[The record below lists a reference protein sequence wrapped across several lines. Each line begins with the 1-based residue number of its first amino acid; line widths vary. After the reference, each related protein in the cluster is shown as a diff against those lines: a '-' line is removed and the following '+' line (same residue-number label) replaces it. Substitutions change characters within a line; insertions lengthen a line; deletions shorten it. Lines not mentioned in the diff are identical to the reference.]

1 MATYIVYALL
11 LTMIQIWVV
20 PAAFN
25 MKNFSWYTTNRDEP
39 MPETSVM
46 AGRAIRAAANLQESL
61 PAFLALALLS
71 MHLSVDLTGLA
82 FWWLILRVA
91 HLITYVAGIAL
102 LRTLSWIG
110 SLITLIMMAICL
122 LYTSPSPR
130 D

>member
-11 LTMIQIWVV
+11 LTIIQIWIV

-25 MKNFSWYTTNRDEP
+25 LKNFSWYTTNRDEP
-39 MPETSVM
+39 MPETSLM
-46 AGRAIRAAANLQESL
+46 TGRAIRAATNLQESL

-91 HLITYVAGIAL
+91 HLVTYIAGIAL
-102 LRTLSWIG
+102 LRTLSWLG
-110 SLITLIMMAICL
+110 SLVTLIMMALALI
-122 LYTSPSPR
+122 
-130 D
+130 

>member
-11 LTMIQIWVV
+11 LAIIQIWVV

-25 MKNFSWYTTNRDEP
+25 LKNFSWYTTNRDEP

-46 AGRAIRAAANLQESL
+46 AGRAMRAATNLQESL

-82 FWWLILRVA
+82 FWWLLLRIA
-91 HLITYVAGIAL
+91 HLITYIAGIAL
-102 LRTLSWIG
+102 LRTLSWLG
-110 SLITLIMMAICL
+110 SLVALIMMALALI
-122 LYTSPSPR
+122 
-130 D
+130 

>member
-11 LTMIQIWVV
+11 LTIVQIWIV
-20 PAAFN
+20 PAALN

-46 AGRAIRAAANLQESL
+46 AGRAIRAATNLQESL

-91 HLITYVAGIAL
+91 HLVTYIAGIAL
-102 LRTLSWIG
+102 LRTLSWLG
-110 SLITLIMMAICL
+110 SLVTLIMMAL
-122 LYTSPSPR
+122 ALV
-130 D
+130 

>member
-11 LTMIQIWVV
+11 LTIFQIWVV

-25 MKNFSWYTTNRDEP
+25 MKNFLWYTTNRDEP
-39 MPETSVM
+39 MPETSIM

-110 SLITLIMMAICL
+110 SLITLIMMAL
-122 LYTSPSPR
+122 ALV
-130 D
+130 

>member
-11 LTMIQIWVV
+11 LTIIQIWIV
-20 PAAFN
+20 PAALN

-46 AGRAIRAAANLQESL
+46 AGRAIRAVTNLQESL

-91 HLITYVAGIAL
+91 HLVTYIAGIAL
-102 LRTLSWIG
+102 LRTLSWLG
-110 SLITLIMMAICL
+110 SLVTLIMMAL
-122 LYTSPSPR
+122 ALV
-130 D
+130 

>member
-11 LTMIQIWVV
+11 LTIIQIWIV

-46 AGRAIRAAANLQESL
+46 AGRAIRAATNLQESL

-82 FWWLILRVA
+82 FWWLLLRIA
-91 HLITYVAGIAL
+91 HLITYIAGIAL
-102 LRTLSWIG
+102 LRTLSWLG
-110 SLITLIMMAICL
+110 SLVTLIMMALALI
-122 LYTSPSPR
+122 
-130 D
+130 

>member
-11 LTMIQIWVV
+11 LTIIQIWIV

-25 MKNFSWYTTNRDEP
+25 IKNFSWYTTNRDEP
-39 MPETSVM
+39 MPETSIM
-46 AGRAIRAAANLQESL
+46 AGRANRAATNLQESL

-91 HLITYVAGIAL
+91 HLITYIAGIAL
-102 LRTLSWIG
+102 LRTLSWLG
-110 SLITLIMMAICL
+110 SLVTLVMMAL
-122 LYTSPSPR
+122 ALV
-130 D
+130 

>member
-11 LTMIQIWVV
+11 LTIIQIWVV

-25 MKNFSWYTTNRDEP
+25 IKNFSWYTTNRDEP
-39 MPETSVM
+39 MPELSVM
-46 AGRAIRAAANLQESL
+46 AGRAIRAATNLQESL

-91 HLITYVAGIAL
+91 HLITYIAGIAL
-102 LRTLSWIG
+102 LRTLSWLG
-110 SLITLIMMAICL
+110 SLVTLVMMAL
-122 LYTSPSPR
+122 ALV
-130 D
+130 

>member
-11 LTMIQIWVV
+11 LTIIQIWIV

-46 AGRAIRAAANLQESL
+46 AGRAIRAASNLQESL

-91 HLITYVAGIAL
+91 HLITYIAGIAL

-110 SLITLIMMAICL
+110 SLITLIMMAL
-122 LYTSPSPR
+122 ALV
-130 D
+130 

>member
-11 LTMIQIWVV
+11 LTIIQIWIV

-46 AGRAIRAAANLQESL
+46 AGRAIRAATNLQESL

-71 MHLSVDLTGLA
+71 MHLSIDLTGLA

-91 HLITYVAGIAL
+91 HLVTYIAGIAL
-102 LRTLSWIG
+102 LRTLSWLG
-110 SLITLIMMAICL
+110 SLVTLIMMAL
-122 LYTSPSPR
+122 ALV
-130 D
+130 

>member
-11 LTMIQIWVV
+11 LTIIQIWVV

-25 MKNFSWYTTNRDEP
+25 IKNFSWYTTNRDEP
-39 MPETSVM
+39 MPETSIM
-46 AGRAIRAAANLQESL
+46 AGRANRAAMNLQESL

-91 HLITYVAGIAL
+91 HLITYIAGIAL
-102 LRTLSWIG
+102 LRTLSWLG
-110 SLITLIMMAICL
+110 SLVTLVMMAL
-122 LYTSPSPR
+122 ALV
-130 D
+130 

>member
-11 LTMIQIWVV
+11 LTIIQIWIV
-20 PAAFN
+20 PAALN

-46 AGRAIRAAANLQESL
+46 AGRAIRAATNLQESL

-91 HLITYVAGIAL
+91 HLITYIAGIAL
-102 LRTLSWIG
+102 LRTLSWLG
-110 SLITLIMMAICL
+110 SLVTLIMMALALI
-122 LYTSPSPR
+122 
-130 D
+130 

>member
-11 LTMIQIWVV
+11 LTIIQIWIV
-20 PAAFN
+20 PAALN

-46 AGRAIRAAANLQESL
+46 AGRAIRAATNLQESL

-71 MHLSVDLTGLA
+71 MHLSIDLTGLA

-91 HLITYVAGIAL
+91 HLVTYIAGIAL
-102 LRTLSWIG
+102 LRTLSWVG
-110 SLITLIMMAICL
+110 SLITLIMMAL
-122 LYTSPSPR
+122 ALV
-130 D
+130 

>member
-11 LTMIQIWVV
+11 LTIIQIWIV
-20 PAAFN
+20 PAALN

-46 AGRAIRAAANLQESL
+46 AGRAIRAATNLQESL

-82 FWWLILRVA
+82 LWWLILRVA
-91 HLITYVAGIAL
+91 HLITYIAGIAL
-102 LRTLSWIG
+102 LRTLSWVG
-110 SLITLIMMAICL
+110 SLITLIMMAL
-122 LYTSPSPR
+122 ALV
-130 D
+130 

>member
-11 LTMIQIWVV
+11 LAIIQIWVV

-25 MKNFSWYTTNRDEP
+25 LKNFSWYTTNRDEP

-46 AGRAIRAAANLQESL
+46 AGRAMRAATNLQESL

-82 FWWLILRVA
+82 FWWIVLRIA
-91 HLITYVAGIAL
+91 HLITYIAGIAL
-102 LRTLSWIG
+102 LRTLSWLG
-110 SLITLIMMAICL
+110 ALVTLIMMALALI
-122 LYTSPSPR
+122 
-130 D
+130 

>member
-11 LTMIQIWVV
+11 LTIIQIWIV

-46 AGRAIRAAANLQESL
+46 AGRAIRAATNLQESL

-91 HLITYVAGIAL
+91 HLISYIAGIAL
-102 LRTLSWIG
+102 LRTLSWVG
-110 SLITLIMMAICL
+110 SLITLIMMAL
-122 LYTSPSPR
+122 ALV
-130 D
+130 

>member
-11 LTMIQIWVV
+11 LTIFQIWVV

-110 SLITLIMMAICL
+110 SLITLIMMAL
-122 LYTSPSPR
+122 ALV
-130 D
+130 

>member
-11 LTMIQIWVV
+11 LTIIQIWIV
-20 PAAFN
+20 PAALN

-46 AGRAIRAAANLQESL
+46 AGRAIRAATNLQESL

-82 FWWLILRVA
+82 FWWLILRVT
-91 HLITYVAGIAL
+91 HLVTYIAGIAL
-102 LRTLSWIG
+102 LRTLSWLG
-110 SLITLIMMAICL
+110 SLVTLIMMAL
-122 LYTSPSPR
+122 ALV
-130 D
+130 

>member
-11 LTMIQIWVV
+11 LTIIQIWIV

-25 MKNFSWYTTNRDEP
+25 MKNFSWYTTNRDEQ

-46 AGRAIRAAANLQESL
+46 AGRAIRAATNLQESL

-91 HLITYVAGIAL
+91 HLVTYIAGIAL
-102 LRTLSWIG
+102 LRTLSWLG
-110 SLITLIMMAICL
+110 SLVTLIMMAL
-122 LYTSPSPR
+122 ALV
-130 D
+130 

>member
-11 LTMIQIWVV
+11 LTIIQIWIV
-20 PAAFN
+20 PAALN
-25 MKNFSWYTTNRDEP
+25 MKNFSRYTTNRDEP

-46 AGRAIRAAANLQESL
+46 AGRAIRAATNLQESL

-91 HLITYVAGIAL
+91 HLITYIAGIAL
-102 LRTLSWIG
+102 LRTLSWVG
-110 SLITLIMMAICL
+110 SLITLIMMAL
-122 LYTSPSPR
+122 ALV
-130 D
+130 

>member
-11 LTMIQIWVV
+11 LTIIQIWVV

-25 MKNFSWYTTNRDEP
+25 IKNFSWYTTNRDEP

-46 AGRAIRAAANLQESL
+46 AGRAIRAATNLQESL

-82 FWWLILRVA
+82 FWWLILRVT
-91 HLITYVAGIAL
+91 HLVTYIAGIAL
-102 LRTLSWIG
+102 LRTLSWLG
-110 SLITLIMMAICL
+110 SLVTLIMMALALI
-122 LYTSPSPR
+122 
-130 D
+130 

>member
-11 LTMIQIWVV
+11 LTIIQIWIV
-20 PAAFN
+20 PAALN

-46 AGRAIRAAANLQESL
+46 AGRAIRAATNLQESL

-71 MHLSVDLTGLA
+71 MHLSIDLTGLA

-91 HLITYVAGIAL
+91 HLVTYIAGIAL
-102 LRTLSWIG
+102 LRTLSWLG
-110 SLITLIMMAICL
+110 SLVTLIMMAL
-122 LYTSPSPR
+122 ALV
-130 D
+130 